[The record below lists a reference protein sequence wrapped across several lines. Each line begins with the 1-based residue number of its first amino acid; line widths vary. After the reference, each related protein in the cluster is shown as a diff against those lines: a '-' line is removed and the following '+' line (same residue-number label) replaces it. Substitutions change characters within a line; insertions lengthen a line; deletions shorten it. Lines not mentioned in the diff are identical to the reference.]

1 MPRSGW
7 SSAASEASDF
17 ARGSQAIML
26 SFDPP
31 DWGGVMHYL
40 NKASDMDNH
49 AKRSIGFG
57 IVLIA
62 IVAAC
67 GLFLYL
73 SFFSFPPTETIAQNY
88 FDAIIRKDVEAVLR
102 LGRSDP
108 LCQDN
113 LKYIAQRD
121 IERFGGTVVREVSI
135 TVEGPSGSD
144 EGIQWAR
151 IEFQYHEIG
160 QSVWKQGKMV
170 ISTDHERPG
179 LRYTCGVG

>member
-1 MPRSGW
+1 MSVAAPRYVDK
-7 SSAASEASDF
+7 EN
-17 ARGSQAIML
+17 R
-26 SFDPP
+26 
-31 DWGGVMHYL
+31 
-40 NKASDMDNH
+40 NMDNQS
-49 AKRSIGFG
+49 KRSIGLG
-57 IVLIA
+57 VVLIV

-73 SFFSFPPTETIAQNY
+73 SVFSFPPTETIAQNY
-88 FDAIIRKDVEAVLR
+88 FDAIIRKDIEAVLR

-108 LCQDN
+108 LCQEN

-121 IERFGGTVVREVSI
+121 IERFGGTEVREVSI
-135 TVEGPSGSD
+135 SVDGSSGSD

-160 QSVWKQGKMV
+160 QTTWKQGKIV

-179 LRYTCGVG
+179 LRYTCGIG